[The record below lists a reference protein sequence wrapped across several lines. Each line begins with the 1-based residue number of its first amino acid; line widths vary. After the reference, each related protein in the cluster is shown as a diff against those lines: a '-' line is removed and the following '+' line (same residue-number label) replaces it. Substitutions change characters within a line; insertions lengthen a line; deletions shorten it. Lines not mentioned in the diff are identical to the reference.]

1 MNMETENVT
10 YRELFSELF
19 ENPIHPLKI
28 HMVPPFVDESS
39 PTFYLQIHGEK
50 VYRCWEICGKPATV
64 FDLLQESVKPLGYQF
79 EESARDGIGHSIAE
93 SIRRFWRRI
102 QATADGKRRKKI
114 RTETWIKLA
123 IKPEEIKLSPNDV
136 LTKLTE
142 ENGNLRAT
150 VEEKAADLYHKMH
163 QKMAHSGKD
172 FTDVGKKQQYDRST
186 NFVELEVNVPRTIGT
201 LRDAL
206 IGLPGIWKLLWL
218 RKVLKIVS

>member
-1 MNMETENVT
+1 MVKKFTDAEKFVGSRRQFSTYFKSVSSRLVTSLKSLLEMVLVTQSRRAFGDFGEGSKPRRTE
-10 YRELFSELF
+10 
-19 ENPIHPLKI
+19 K
-28 HMVPPFVDESS
+28 
-39 PTFYLQIHGEK
+39 
-50 VYRCWEICGKPATV
+50 
-64 FDLLQESVKPLGYQF
+64 
-79 EESARDGIGHSIAE
+79 EE
-93 SIRRFWRRI
+93 
-102 QATADGKRRKKI
+102 KKI
-114 RTETWIKLA
+114 RTDTWIKLA

-150 VEEKAADLYHKMH
+150 VEEKAADLYHKMR

-218 RKVLKIVS
+218 RRVLKILS

>member
-1 MNMETENVT
+1 MAKDP
-10 YRELFSELF
+10 S
-19 ENPIHPLKI
+19 H
-28 HMVPPFVDESS
+28 
-39 PTFYLQIHGEK
+39 
-50 VYRCWEICGKPATV
+50 
-64 FDLLQESVKPLGYQF
+64 
-79 EESARDGIGHSIAE
+79 DG
-93 SIRRFWRRI
+93 R
-102 QATADGKRRKKI
+102 KKKKKI

-150 VEEKAADLYHKMH
+150 VEEKAADLYHKMR

-206 IGLPGIWKLLWL
+206 IGLPGI
-218 RKVLKIVS
+218 

>member
-1 MNMETENVT
+1 METENVT

-39 PTFYLQIHGEK
+39 PMFHLQIHGE
-50 VYRCWEICGKPATV
+50 KPATV
-64 FDLLQESVKPLGYQF
+64 FDLLQVSVKPLGYQF

-102 QATADGKRRKKI
+102 QATTDGKRRKKI

-150 VEEKAADLYHKMH
+150 VEEKAADLYHKMR

-172 FTDVGKKQQYDRST
+172 FTDVGKKQQ
-186 NFVELEVNVPRTIGT
+186 
-201 LRDAL
+201 
-206 IGLPGIWKLLWL
+206 
-218 RKVLKIVS
+218 